1 MLSDQLHRWP
11 TFTHTV
17 GIEKALID
25 AAVRIPKFVALA
37 VFDFRSAADAINA
50 MLTNRSSWCHPFHGY
65 LRLPE
70 VSPGISFA
78 FSSPGMGPF
87 EKVCSCVRA
96 VPRIRT
102 PRKRDSDKEGNPVS
116 LAGIRAPGARLRGSV
131 AGRAPVGSNSK
142 CAFRH
147 DNSDMVW
154 TKYGLD
160 ASPMMIV
167 AVFLTPSTKLLTL
180 DQAITVLS
188 SPPLAAEMDST
199 LLIRMKQWI
208 MEDRVFLNVKRRKVS
223 Y

>member
-1 MLSDQLHRWP
+1 
-11 TFTHTV
+11 
-17 GIEKALID
+17 
-25 AAVRIPKFVALA
+25 
-37 VFDFRSAADAINA
+37 
-50 MLTNRSSWCHPFHGY
+50 
-65 LRLPE
+65 
-70 VSPGISFA
+70 
-78 FSSPGMGPF
+78 
-87 EKVCSCVRA
+87 
-96 VPRIRT
+96 
-102 PRKRDSDKEGNPVS
+102 
-116 LAGIRAPGARLRGSV
+116 
-131 AGRAPVGSNSK
+131 
-142 CAFRH
+142 
-147 DNSDMVW
+147 MVW